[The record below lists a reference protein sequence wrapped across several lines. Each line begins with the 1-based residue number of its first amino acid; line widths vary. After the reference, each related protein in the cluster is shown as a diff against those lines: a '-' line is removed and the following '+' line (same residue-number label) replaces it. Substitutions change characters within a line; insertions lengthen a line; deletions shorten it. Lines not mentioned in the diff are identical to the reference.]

1 MKIQRGDMVVVTAG
15 NHKTTVPHKV
25 ASISA
30 DGRKIVVEGI
40 NSAMR
45 HVKRGHPKSPQGGR
59 LEIDLPLDIS
69 NVRLF
74 CQSCNQGTRV
84 GYKYNEDGS
93 KERFCKKCDARI
105 SEIAPAKKAYA
116 KS

>member
-15 NHKTTVPHKV
+15 NHKTSTPHKV
-25 ASISA
+25 ASIST
-30 DGRKIVVEGI
+30 DGRKVVVENV

-69 NVRLF
+69 NIQLF
-74 CQSCNQGTRV
+74 CPSCNKGTRV
-84 GYKYNEDGS
+84 GFRYLEDGS
-93 KERFCKKCDARI
+93 KERYCKKCEARI
-105 SEIAPAKKAYA
+105 SEVAPAKQAYA